1 MKFFAV
7 TASMAAVLAL
17 SACGN
22 NHEKVYA
29 VDRVEEAQAA
39 ALANAPKAEE
49 VVFEDEGAPTM
60 TTETAAAD
68 TSADA
73 AAQEPG
79 AQEDA
84 QVADAEAAAEPAQE
98 PTAEAQAPAEA
109 QTTN

>member
-1 MKFFAV
+1 MKIFAV
-7 TASMAAVLAL
+7 TALAFVTL
-17 SACGN
+17 MLTACGHG
-22 NHEKVYA
+22 HEKVHA

-73 AAQEPG
+73 AAQEPV

-84 QVADAEAAAEPAQE
+84 QVADAEAAAEPAQ
-98 PTAEAQAPAEA
+98 APAEA